1 MNRNTIKTAVVVF
14 GMTLLFSNTSFGQ
27 SQNREGK
34 KTPPTFKELL
44 KEMDADEN
52 EKLSKEELKGPL
64 KNDFSEVDSDDDGFI
79 TKEEFD
85 NAPKPKRGPKK

>member
-34 KTPPTFKELL
+34 KNPPTFKELL

-52 EKLSKEELKGPL
+52 GKLSKEELKGPL
-64 KNDFSEVDSDDDGFI
+64 KNDFSKVDSDDNGFI

-85 NAPKPKRGPKK
+85 NAPKPKRGPKR

>member
-1 MNRNTIKTAVVVF
+1 MNSNTIKTAVVVF

-34 KTPPTFKELL
+34 KKPPTFNELL

-52 EKLSKEELKGPL
+52 GKLSKEELKGPI
-64 KNDFSEVDSDDDGFI
+64 KNDFSKVDSDADGFI

-85 NAPKPKRGPKK
+85 NAPKPKRGSKR